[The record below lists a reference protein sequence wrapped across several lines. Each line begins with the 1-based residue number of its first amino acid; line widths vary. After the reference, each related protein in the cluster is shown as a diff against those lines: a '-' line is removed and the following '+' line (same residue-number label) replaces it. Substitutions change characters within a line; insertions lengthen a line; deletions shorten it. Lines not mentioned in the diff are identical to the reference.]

1 MKLPHRRQ
9 FLHLV
14 AGAAV
19 LPAFSRAARAQTY
32 PTRQVRIIVGFA
44 PGGATDIAARL
55 MGQWLSER
63 LAKPFVIENRP
74 GAASN
79 IGAEAVVNAAPDGHT
94 LLMAGPS
101 SAINATLYQK
111 LGFNFMRDVAPVA
124 AIAHSPNVMLVGPT
138 VSANTVSELIALA
151 QANPGRFK
159 LASAGVG
166 TATHLC
172 GELFELMTGT
182 NMVHVPYRGG
192 AGAYDDLLAGLV
204 DVYFPPLA
212 SSLGYIKAG
221 QLRALA
227 VTTASRHKGLNVPT
241 IGEFVSGYEASTWF
255 GIGAPR
261 NTPAEIVSWLN
272 QEINASLVDP
282 KVKARIANLGGTVIA
297 GSPAEF
303 GKLIAKE
310 TEKWAKV
317 IQSANV
323 A

>member
-1 MKLPHRRQ
+1 MTLPRRT
-9 FLHLV
+9 FLHLA
-14 AGAAV
+14 AGAAA
-19 LPAFSRAARAQTY
+19 LPAVSPFAWAQTF
-32 PTRQVRIIVGFA
+32 PSRPVRIVVGLA
-44 PGGATDIAARL
+44 PGSSLDIL
-55 MGQWLSER
+55 SHLVGQSLSER
-63 LAKPFVIENRP
+63 LGQQFIVDNVTGV
-74 GAASN
+74 GANLA
-79 IGAEAVVNAAPDGHT
+79 AEAVVNAAPDGHT

-101 SAINATLYQK
+101 SAINATLYQQ
-111 LGFNFMRDVAPVA
+111 LGFNFMRDIAPVA

-138 VSANTVSELIALA
+138 VPAKTVPELIALA
-151 QANPGRFK
+151 QVNPGQLK

-172 GELFELMTGT
+172 GELFELLTNT

-212 SSLGYIKAG
+212 SSLGYIKTG

-227 VTTASRHKGLNVPT
+227 VTTASRHGGLNLPT

-272 QEINASLVDP
+272 QEINASLADA
-282 KVKARIANLGGTVIA
+282 KVKAQIADLGGTVIA
-297 GSPAEF
+297 GSPAKF

-317 IQSANV
+317 IRSANI

>member
-1 MKLPHRRQ
+1 MTLPRRT
-9 FLHLV
+9 FLHLA
-14 AGAAV
+14 AGAAA
-19 LPAFSRAARAQTY
+19 LPAVSPFAWAQSY
-32 PTRQVRIIVGFA
+32 PSLPVRIVVGLA
-44 PGGATDIAARL
+44 PGSSPDIMSHL
-55 MGQWLSER
+55 LGQSLSER
-63 LAKPFVIENRP
+63 LRQQFVVDNLTGV
-74 GAASN
+74 GANLA
-79 IGAEAVVNAAPDGHT
+79 AQAVVDAAPDGHT

-221 QLRALA
+221 QRRALA